1 LAVPD
6 AEAEALTGL
15 IRELRG
21 CFNRL
26 KRLAAALHDDLAV
39 TPSMRAV
46 LEALADGADR
56 TVPDIAGAR
65 GVTRQHVQVIM
76 NALVDRA
83 LVESRANPAHRRSP
97 RYRLSDAGKAVFGRI
112 RDRETA
118 VLGRLAGDLD
128 DRTLA
133 GARATLATLNRRL
146 DEELQRGGSDAADD
160 RD

>member
-1 LAVPD
+1 LTLPVT
-6 AEAEALTGL
+6 EAEALTGV

-46 LEALADGADR
+46 LEALADGAER

-65 GVTRQHVQVIM
+65 AVTRQHVQVIM
-76 NALVDRA
+76 NALVGRS
-83 LVESRANPAHRRSP
+83 LVESRDNPAHRRSP
-97 RYRLSDAGKAVFGRI
+97 LYRLSDAGKGVFGRI

-118 VLGRLAGDLD
+118 VLGRLAGEFD
-128 DRTLA
+128 DQTLA
-133 GARATLATLNRRL
+133 GACATLATLNRRL
-146 DEELQRGGSDAADD
+146 DEELQRGGSDAANDPD
-160 RD
+160 